1 MKNGKILTDA
11 KSDYRKW
18 VKEVS
23 KGHVPGPHS
32 RSLYCIC
39 LSVYV
44 CTHDRQKVISSEL
57 WPPADSICMRMQRWT
72 CRDTH
77 SLPHGYNCKCLLGS
91 SCRTRPHQPERVH
104 TERYPHKQS
113 WNERGQIS
121 LGETEGGLIFRRG
134 GGVVLNNSDRKDRW
148 YRDKEMWVNLWCRRY
163 QMNSMTNYASA
174 MSWCGQREG

>member
-23 KGHVPGPHS
+23 KGHVPDPHS

-104 TERYPHKQS
+104 TGRYPHKQS
-113 WNERGQIS
+113 PLVQKVSDELYDKLCISNELVWPKGRLTLS
-121 LGETEGGLIFRRG
+121 LTLATMMYINR
-134 GGVVLNNSDRKDRW
+134 SK
-148 YRDKEMWVNLWCRRY
+148 
-163 QMNSMTNYASA
+163 
-174 MSWCGQREG
+174 